1 MFFSVIFRCLR
12 VCRCYPFRCI
22 FLIWIFENIIH
33 WHLWIVCHPGFTS
46 QHFYFQLLFF
56 IIYWILHFRY
66 GLHFVNLH
74 FIYILV
80 MDDVDSLSL
89 GYYPVSS
96 SGVTSPDVL
105 GDVDVDPVSFP
116 QCKMDSDEQS
126 LCCATFRLFKI
137 GDIYFFEWIEKVGC
151 SFWFDMEFCCF

>member
-1 MFFSVIFRCLR
+1 
-12 VCRCYPFRCI
+12 
-22 FLIWIFENIIH
+22 
-33 WHLWIVCHPGFTS
+33 
-46 QHFYFQLLFF
+46 
-56 IIYWILHFRY
+56 
-66 GLHFVNLH
+66 
-74 FIYILV
+74 

-137 GDIYFFEWIEKVGC
+137 GDIYFLNELKRLVVHFGLIWNFVASRSGSSFRCNRSTRPGSRSRKVILRKTMHIACDC
-151 SFWFDMEFCCF
+151 SWCIRFN